1 MPAAGCAYADFN
13 LALKINPNLADAY
26 GNRGLAEYA
35 LGDRKSAI
43 TDLQQA
49 ASLFQQ
55 EGDTQ
60 RYQQT
65 QTLLQQ
71 IQQ

>member
-1 MPAAGCAYADFN
+1 M
-13 LALKINPNLADAY
+13 
-26 GNRGLAEYA
+26 EYS
-35 LGDRKSAI
+35 GDRKSAI

-49 ASLFQQ
+49 AILFQQ

-65 QTLLQQ
+65 QTLFQQ